1 MIIIVFAYGGNG
13 LFFTI
18 HKPESCCIVTSSQ
31 ESLDNIVR
39 GILKYKKQYKIDYIM
54 DYKDKN
60 LFETVGKADTVF
72 IHDVPLDVRSRIVRF
87 CYKNKIN
94 IYFNPE
100 LKIL

>member
-1 MIIIVFAYGGNG
+1 
-13 LFFTI
+13 
-18 HKPESCCIVTSSQ
+18 
-31 ESLDNIVR
+31 
-39 GILKYKKQYKIDYIM
+39 M
-54 DYKDKN
+54 DYKEKN

-100 LKIL
+100 IEDIVENTICSMMSLYSTPM